1 MNANRISSLCI
12 AALSLA
18 VVLSVF
24 ALVLVFSVRGNRHGA
39 KDLGAAPGSGEQID
53 MIISPGDLAV
63 VMNPDDRTGKTFVS
77 R

>member
-12 AALSLA
+12 AALSLV
-18 VVLSVF
+18 VVLSMF
-24 ALVLVFSVRGNRHGA
+24 ALILVFTVEGNPHGA

-63 VMNPDDRTGKTFVS
+63 IMDPDDRTGKAFIS